1 MFENLSSM
9 LTRPGLMGMMDNK
22 ETELSLKE
30 GENRFVSV
38 LFADIKGFTAM
49 SELLEPDVLQHL
61 IDQLMISFSER
72 INKYGGYVD
81 KYEGDRIMAHF
92 GSLQYLENNARR
104 AVYAGLELIDVIQ
117 MYNLLRKD
125 IPELC
130 HIPTDLAVRVGVN
143 CGMVATGKVGLKRE
157 GDFTVYGDVVNLA
170 SRMEEMGMP
179 MRIMLPGEMKDALEG
194 YFEFEEH
201 GTMQVKG
208 KSLPISTW
216 LVKGV
221 NLRQFSRL
229 ISQSSFIGREA
240 ELTKLSEVYKA
251 NLAMQEAGDFQT
263 KAQVLRISAVAG
275 MGKTRLIKE
284 FSSSLPGGCC
294 LIAEISPIYQAPF
307 ASFRELIRSHY
318 NLDDSIS
325 PELARQRMDRGLRE
339 MQSILPDIL
348 YQDLLAA
355 FPQLFFIAG
364 YNPSHGLESG
374 NMEDVVSSLNNSIL
388 LFVQALALKCAAE
401 GKLLV
406 LVFDDLHFCDEVS
419 LNALVYL
426 LKNVW
431 LVAEGEALNARIMF
445 ILSCRQG
452 QQPLLKLPSGI
463 KKEELLLAELNE
475 SQIESFIRGSIKDF
489 EMPGHILKELGR
501 KSAGNPFYIEEW
513 IASLKRKL
521 SSGESI
527 DLYDFAIPENV
538 LELVLSRLMHLDK
551 QSIILLQKAS
561 AIGLNFYKSVLQK
574 LDDKLAPKSDIEL
587 NMQHIS
593 AVEFLYTLSENEED
607 TEYGFRHSIT
617 HQAVYDSILK
627 INKKLMH
634 KIIAEIIEAQYQQAL
649 PQWFFALE
657 HHYAEAEEQ
666 GKRLY
671 YLRESIDFARSVF
684 MNKKTI
690 EYCDKLLALENL
702 AKREEI
708 VTLKATVLLD
718 MGLYA
723 EATEL
728 LAQLGKVYH
737 SDEYVLAQT
746 RILMATGNMQDADK
760 YLRTRLDGFSSASLK
775 NMAKI
780 LHLDIRRQLREDKN
794 FEKNAGELLCEV
806 ADNPY
811 LCARL
816 ENTVGLYYQN
826 RAEYHKAIEYY
837 NRAIEHGI
845 NHKSLAAKAHHNKGN
860 VLCKLG
866 KPDEA
871 MLHYQ
876 TAYQLARF
884 LDDEGGK
891 ARIGSDMGTLFMAK
905 GDYALAASK
914 LKESS
919 EMAVAAGNLNL
930 ASEINYNLAYI
941 LLTEGK
947 LSQALT
953 AAKKCIKQFTKM
965 HNLKNLSYAK
975 DMLGDILYKQGKFA
989 EAEAVY
995 LDNLA
1000 FQEQIEDREGIAHT
1014 YGNLGNTAAEKQDWQ
1029 AAEEYYGL
1037 QARVLSEIG
1046 DVEGEGKAW
1055 YNLAM
1060 LDEERGEL
1068 ESAIPKVEKALLL
1081 FRRGGF
1087 EMYLEDVQDYLQ
1099 ELKDKHESTINK

>member
-9 LTRPGLMGMMDNK
+9 LTRPGLMGMMDTK
-22 ETELSLKE
+22 EVELSLKE

-72 INKYGGYVD
+72 IAKYGGYVD

-117 MYNLLRKD
+117 MYNKLRKD
-125 IPELC
+125 IPELS

-143 CGMVATGKVGLKRE
+143 SGMVATGKVGLKRE

-170 SRMEEMGMP
+170 SRMEEMGVP
-179 MRIMLPGEMKDALEG
+179 MRIMLPAEMKEALEG

-201 GTMQVKG
+201 GTLQVKG

-216 LVKGV
+216 LVKCV

-229 ISQSSFIGREA
+229 ISQSNFIGRDK
-240 ELTKLSEVYKA
+240 ELCELQEIYKH
-251 NLAMQEAGDFQT
+251 NLALQEAGDFVSKPQL
-263 KAQVLRISAVAG
+263 VRISAVAG

-284 FSSSLPGGCC
+284 FSKSIAPESC

-307 ASFRELIRSHY
+307 ASFKEIIRSHF
-318 NLDDSIS
+318 NLDDNNS
-325 PELARQRMDRGLRE
+325 PEQAEMRMKEGFRKFE
-339 MQSILPDIL
+339 ANIPA
-348 YQDLLAA
+348 LLSNSLHDAL
-355 FPQLFFIAG
+355 PQLMFIAG
-364 YNPSHGLESG
+364 YAPTHGLESG
-374 NMEDVVSSLNNSIL
+374 SMEDVIAWLNHSIMM
-388 LFVQALALKCAAE
+388 FIQAKAMQCARE
-401 GKLLV
+401 GKLLL

-419 LNALVYL
+419 LNALVYV

-431 LVAEGEALNARIMF
+431 LLDGDEALQARIMF
-445 ILSCRQG
+445 ILSCRKG
-452 QQPLLKLPSGI
+452 QQPLLKLPTGI
-463 KKEELLLAELNE
+463 QIEEMLLNELNE
-475 SQIESFIRGSIKDF
+475 AQIESFINSSIQGL
-489 EMPGHILKELGR
+489 EMPRHILKELGR

-513 IASLKRKL
+513 IASLKRKHAC
-521 SSGESI
+521 GEGV

-551 QSIILLQKAS
+551 QSVILLQKAS
-561 AIGLNFYKSVLQK
+561 AIGLNFHKSVLQK
-574 LDDKLAPKSDIEL
+574 LDNKLAPKSDIEL

-593 AVEFLYTLSENEED
+593 AVEFLYTLSENDED
-607 TEYGFRHSIT
+607 TEYAFRHSIT

-690 EYCDKLLALENL
+690 EYCDKLLAVDSLV
-702 AKREEI
+702 KREEI
-708 VTLKATVLLD
+708 ITLKATVLLD

-723 EATEL
+723 EASEL
-728 LAQLGKVYH
+728 LAQLSDAYH

-746 RILMATGNMQDADK
+746 RIMMATGNMQDAGK
-760 YLRTRLDGFSSASLK
+760 YLHSKLDGFSSASLK
-775 NMAKI
+775 DMAKI
-780 LHLDIRRQLREDKN
+780 LHLDIKRQLREDKD
-794 FEKNAGELLCEV
+794 FEKCAGELLCTV

-891 ARIGSDMGTLFMAK
+891 ARIGSDIGTLFLAK
-905 GDYALAASK
+905 GDYAQATAK

-919 EMAVAAGNLNL
+919 EMAFAAGNLSL
-930 ASEINYNLAYI
+930 ASEINYNLAYV

-947 LSQALT
+947 LSQALI
-953 AAKKCIKQFTKM
+953 AAKKSIKQFTKM
-965 HNLKNLSYAK
+965 HNMKNLSYAK
-975 DMLGDILYKQGKFA
+975 DMLGDILYKQGKIA

-995 LDNLA
+995 RDNLI
-1000 FQEQIEDREGIAHT
+1000 FQEQIEDREGIAHS
-1014 YGNLGNTAAEKQDWQ
+1014 YGNLGNIAADKQDWQ
-1029 AAEEYYGL
+1029 AADEYYGL
-1037 QARVLSEIG
+1037 QAGMLAEFG
-1046 DVEGEGKAW
+1046 DVEGEGRAW
-1055 YNLAM
+1055 YNMAM

-1068 ESAIPKVEKALLL
+1068 AHAIEKAEKALLL
-1081 FRRGGF
+1081 FKRGGF
-1087 EMYLEDVQDYLQ
+1087 EMYLEDVNDYLQ
-1099 ELKDKHESTINK
+1099 ELKDKLESIADK